1 LILIIL
7 IDYNQFYHNDDVRKS
22 PQLIV
27 NDSIKG
33 GSLKK
38 LKCAQDYVKL
48 DSPNQPITKF
58 PSLEKESRL
67 KSKAIASVFNITKN
81 KRFSLLDS
89 KKSKEFSSHYN
100 DQVASKRKIKTRNA
114 KGEDTKT
121 FVAFTDGNV
130 FNMEQWSRG
139 LIPRIK
145 PKVNLFAKKV
155 NSIGCQP
162 TPEKKRFPTPKFAD
176 SSLLKLNQRSV
187 SGQSSFEIKK
197 TKLRW
202 YNCRPRLIINRYY
215 RENFVVTTNKN
226 THKITIADIW
236 QSAIVDKPLSI
247 LTKTFGKSSFSPK
260 KFAKLAKSIQ
270 MSKSK
275 VKRNTKKINKSYKT
289 N

>member
-1 LILIIL
+1 MILIIL
-7 IDYNQFYHNDDVRKS
+7 IDYNQFYHNGDVRKS

-27 NDSIKG
+27 NDSSKG

-38 LKCAQDYVKL
+38 LKCAQDYVNS
-48 DSPNQPITKF
+48 DSSNQPITKF
-58 PSLEKESRL
+58 PSLEKESQL
-67 KSKAIASVFNITKN
+67 KPKAIASVFNITKN
-81 KRFSLLDS
+81 KRFSLVDS
-89 KKSKEFSSHYN
+89 KKNKEFLSYYN
-100 DQVASKRKIKTRNA
+100 DQVSSKKKIETRNV
-114 KGEDTKT
+114 KDENTKT
-121 FVAFTDGNV
+121 FFAFADGNV
-130 FNMEQWSRG
+130 FNMEQLSRG

-176 SSLLKLNQRSV
+176 NSLFKVNQRTV
-187 SGQSSFEIKK
+187 SGQSSFETKK

-202 YNCRPRLIINRYY
+202 YNFRPRLIINKYY
-215 RENFVVTTNKN
+215 RENFIVTANKN

-247 LTKTFGKSSFSPK
+247 LTKAFDKSNFSPK

-270 MSKSK
+270 MSKNK